1 MRERRFESAQDA
13 KQAFYMAAS
22 KAKLQDY
29 RAKIR
34 FKREPYHLTDLR
46 KRKEIENA
54 NSQSDGL

>member
-46 KRKEIENA
+46 KRKEIENGR
-54 NSQSDGL
+54 NS

>member
-1 MRERRFESAQDA
+1 MRERRIESAQDA

-34 FKREPYHLTDLR
+34 FNREPYHLTDLR
-46 KRKEIENA
+46 MRKEIENGR
-54 NSQSDGL
+54 NS